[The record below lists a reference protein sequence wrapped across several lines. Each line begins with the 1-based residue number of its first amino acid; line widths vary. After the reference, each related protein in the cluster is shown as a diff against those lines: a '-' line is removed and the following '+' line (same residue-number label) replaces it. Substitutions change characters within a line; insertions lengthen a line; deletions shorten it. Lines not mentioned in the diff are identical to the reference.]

1 MNRLKQRNSYS
12 TQRNTHM
19 NKIALTLAVLAGLST
34 AAFASQRN
42 QDPDHVFGK
51 GGFATEIVT
60 TGTNVQGAAV
70 VYDGGS
76 TGNSAF
82 DAQLRNME
90 IQSQSNRK

>member
-1 MNRLKQRNSYS
+1 
-12 TQRNTHM
+12 M

-42 QDPDHVFGK
+42 QDPDFVFGK
-51 GGFATEIVT
+51 GGFAGEQSTAGTVT
-60 TGTNVQGAAV
+60 SGAAV
-70 VYDGGS
+70 VNDGVS

>member
-1 MNRLKQRNSYS
+1 
-12 TQRNTHM
+12 M
-19 NKIALTLAVLAGLST
+19 NKIALTLTILAGLSS

-42 QDPDHVFGK
+42 QDPDFVFGK
-51 GGFATEIVT
+51 GGFAGELTT
-60 TGTNVQGAAV
+60 TGGTVTSGAGV
-70 VYDGGS
+70 VYDGAG